1 MVNCQVGV
9 VIPVYNEMDRI
20 VSAVRSIYEENE
32 VNVKFYIADDLSTDD
47 TIMKVTE
54 YLQENEVPHQILVA
68 ESNRGAGYRRNQ
80 ALKFVEEP
88 YVLFFDADDFVYPG
102 MLDKAVQKAN
112 ETCSEV
118 LLMEYELV
126 HNDDDRKMGMIGEDQ
141 RIFDRIGKNFS
152 GCVSISSHGFLLGLV
167 NYPWNKLVSTDYAKK
182 IELRFSNTFVHNDVM
197 GHWMLLMNADRI
209 SFLSVPF
216 CGHRVSP
223 QANQVTNISDSRRLA
238 MLDVFQE
245 LEQYFS
251 DSPELKQK
259 FYHFFVSFK
268 IKLYSWGRDRLD
280 SELREVFKKEFS
292 KTFSGMGRLDIL
304 RIAERMPGTANE
316 VMRFKLG
323 LK

>member
-9 VIPVYNEMDRI
+9 VIPVYNEMERI
-20 VSAVRSIYEENE
+20 VSAVRSISEGNE
-32 VNVKFYIADDLSTDD
+32 VSVKFYIADDLSTDE
-47 TIMKVTE
+47 TVIKVTE
-54 YLQENEVPHQILVA
+54 YLEDNKIPHEIFVA

-80 ALKFVEEP
+80 AFKYVEEP

-112 ETCSEV
+112 ESGCEV

-126 HNDDDRKMGMIGEDQ
+126 HYENDKKMGMIGEDH
-141 RIFDRIGKNFS
+141 RIFDRIGKKFS
-152 GCVSISSHGFLLGLV
+152 GCVSISDHGFLLGLV
-167 NYPWNKLVSTDYAKK
+167 NYPWNKLVSTSYAKDIGLK
-182 IELRFSNTFVHNDVM
+182 FSHTFVHNDVL
-197 GHWMLLMNADRI
+197 GHWMLLMNANKI
-209 SFLSVPF
+209 SFLSAPF

-238 MLDVFQE
+238 MLNVFEE

-251 DSPELKQK
+251 AYPKLKQK
-259 FYHFFVSFK
+259 YYHFYVSFK

-280 SELREVFKKEFS
+280 ASLREVFKAEFS
-292 KTFSGMGRLDIL
+292 KTFSNMGRLEIL
-304 RIAERMPGTANE
+304 RISERVPGIANE
-316 VMRFKLG
+316 IMRFKLG